1 MNSIEDLKDNNQLIK
16 DVNSNVSFLWEC
28 FDNIIRHK
36 NRSFTDPDIDDSI
49 NAVFQNFI
57 SIVKFVPLMAVVIDI
72 PQVVRGQ
79 KNTKNE
85 PVFSDQR
92 RISYNSSRM
101 DLIEFGRFNRKGE
114 PLFYASL
121 PTETINI
128 DYVLSCALECC
139 KEISAEIRN
148 YKFQDITVGG
158 WLVKEPF
165 PVINLCFDDEHLNEN
180 PSLQTEV
187 HNYLGVIA
195 ECFST
200 DASKFIKSFLYYFSE
215 LSGTPADSDFHYF
228 APTALFCAIRYY
240 YGEIVEEPK
249 FGLIY
254 PGAMSDKK
262 GLNIVMT
269 CEAVDRFLKLD
280 KVVMYRYCPVYS
292 GRTDCLAEPCSDLV
306 RPDDWGK
313 FVITNYKR
321 PAP

>member
-1 MNSIEDLKDNNQLIK
+1 MNTKDDLRNNIQLIK
-16 DVNSNVSFLWEC
+16 DVNNRVPFLWEC
-28 FDNIIRHK
+28 FDNIIRYK
-36 NRSFTDPDIDDSI
+36 NRSFIDTDIDESV

-57 SIVKFVPLMAVVIDI
+57 SIVKLVPLMAVVIDI

-79 KNTKNE
+79 KNTKGE
-85 PVFSDQR
+85 PVFSTKS
-92 RISYNSSRM
+92 RISYNRSRM
-101 DLIEFGRFNRKGE
+101 NLIEFGRFNRKGE

-121 PTETINI
+121 PTETTNV

-139 KEISAEIRN
+139 KELTAEIRN

-158 WLVKEPF
+158 WLVKDPF
-165 PVINLCFDDEHLNEN
+165 PVINLCFDDEHLKEN
-180 PSLQTEV
+180 PALRTEV
-187 HNYLGVIA
+187 HNYLDIIA
-195 ECFST
+195 ECFSPE
-200 DASKFIKSFLYYFSE
+200 ASKFIKSFLYYFSE
-215 LSGTPADSDFHYF
+215 LSGTLAESDFHYF

-240 YGEIVEEPK
+240 YENVVEEPK

-280 KVVMYRYCPVYS
+280 KIVMYRYCPVYG
-292 GRTDCLAEPCSDLV
+292 GRTDCIAEPCSDIV
-306 RPDDWGK
+306 HPDKMGN
-313 FVITNYKR
+313 FVITNYKH